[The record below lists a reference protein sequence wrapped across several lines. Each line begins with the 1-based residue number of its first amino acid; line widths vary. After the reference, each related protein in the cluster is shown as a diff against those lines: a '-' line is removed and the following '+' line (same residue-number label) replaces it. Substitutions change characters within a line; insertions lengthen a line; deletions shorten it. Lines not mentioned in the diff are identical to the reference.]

1 MDGLHSSLPPA
12 ERVLAQ
18 LCEWPAL
25 RAVPAPDGGA
35 ALAAGDRQILHLH
48 SADEAELFL
57 TWPVI
62 QRLAAVLADSPQVR
76 FEHGG
81 DWLQVRLYSTS
92 DVALLA
98 SLASVAIQAHTPA
111 VREPGDRDSPCP
123 QAVVADSMLALSPRT

>member
-1 MDGLHSSLPPA
+1 MPPV
-12 ERVLAQ
+12 ERALAQ

-25 RAVPAPDGGA
+25 CAVAAPDGGA

-76 FEHGG
+76 FEHGC
-81 DWLQVRLYSTS
+81 DWLQVRLCSVS

-98 SLASVAIQAHTPA
+98 SRVSVAIQAHA
-111 VREPGDRDSPCP
+111 QAGRAPGDRDSPCP
-123 QAVVADSMLALSPRT
+123 QAASAGSMLALTRRA